1 MAPLAA
7 QRAALEKDGRSDA
20 ETVFRGESL
29 DTSDV
34 SCDMSVIY
42 VHFLPC
48 VPYCSRRLN
57 MVRRAVDQVVLAL
70 FIKFGK
76 VGHISGNTHDEASV
90 ILGVF
95 LCRDQRFV
103 VHDVYLHVMAAVVDK
118 GFYHAAHDTLALF
131 SRDCLGVEAYVVER
145 SVPGVLLFHIG
156 DRVHRRGG
164 AVDVAPHRG

>member
-1 MAPLAA
+1 MKSGVIDGGGFTGAGGGAASASDAAVLHAEQVSAEADELRIMAPLAA

-90 ILGVF
+90 ILGV
-95 LCRDQRFV
+95 LS
-103 VHDVYLHVMAAVVDK
+103 LI
-118 GFYHAAHDTLALF
+118 
-131 SRDCLGVEAYVVER
+131 
-145 SVPGVLLFHIG
+145 HI
-156 DRVHRRGG
+156 
-164 AVDVAPHRG
+164 